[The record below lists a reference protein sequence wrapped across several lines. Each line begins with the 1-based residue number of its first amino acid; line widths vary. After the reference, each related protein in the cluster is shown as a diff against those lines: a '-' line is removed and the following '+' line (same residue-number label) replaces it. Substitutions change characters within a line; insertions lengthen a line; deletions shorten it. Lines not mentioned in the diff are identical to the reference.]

1 MNFLKDHTSSIPD
14 YVLERVRLRATLK
27 LHWQRFTRTA
37 DSPYSTVEACLDD
50 SGETEEES
58 VWLNNNAALQPA
70 IDRLAMV
77 EAFLADEQASRLSFL
92 VRVFGL
98 NVLELDILQCCLALS
113 LEPKLGR
120 IFAFL
125 QDHTVQQ
132 QVTEYLVG
140 KLFDHPK
147 GRTLPANSPLK
158 SWRLVLE
165 HPAAAGDQPGLECDP
180 FLRNWLLG
188 VDQVDDPLCRIGK
201 VLETVN
207 PPLKDWPV
215 DEVANHIQRMVE
227 DPESR
232 LRIVVAGQQG
242 SGRSSFITLVL
253 QRFGLAGFEVNTDR
267 IPEEYWKD
275 YYMHVQRQAFLTD
288 RVPVWAGDAI
298 LNRHWPEE
306 TYPWLLQF
314 IVGEPNGH
322 IAPDDRFFD
331 LRLELPPLQYQERLS
346 LWHQW
351 VPAAGEWPRQD
362 LEEMVLRHQST
373 IGQIVA
379 AGRRTVSGIQEVAA
393 MLKADAAR
401 QLGQLAQQVTS
412 DFRLDDL
419 VVSDTVREGLED
431 FVYEATARIA
441 FWEKAQHQRLFPQ
454 GKSLIGLFT
463 GSPGTGKSMAAQVIA
478 NTLQLDLYRIDL
490 SMTVSKY
497 IGESAKNIERILS
510 RSKHM
515 DVILFFDEADALFGK
530 RTDIKD
536 AHDRYAN
543 TDTNYLLQAIENYPG
558 IVLLATNNKS
568 NIDNGFMRRFRY
580 VLDFQKPDAS
590 QRLELWRKMIAELAG
605 IHYLSSLDQQLIR
618 LADSVELTGAQIKF
632 AALSGIFSAQKE
644 SAHLGAAHLLKAI
657 ERELAKEG
665 KGINKQVYQTLLK
678 AV

>member
-1 MNFLKDHTSSIPD
+1 MISKLAHVESMLSDEPSS
-14 YVLERVRLRATLK
+14 RVA
-27 LHWQRFTRTA
+27 
-37 DSPYSTVEACLDD
+37 
-50 SGETEEES
+50 
-58 VWLNNNAALQPA
+58 
-70 IDRLAMV
+70 
-77 EAFLADEQASRLSFL
+77 FL

-98 NVLELDILQCCLALS
+98 NAVELDIIHTCLALS
-113 LEPKLGR
+113 LEPSLGR
-120 IFAFL
+120 VFAAL
-125 QDHTVQQ
+125 QDHSGQQ
-132 QVTEYLVG
+132 QVTEYLVR
-140 KLFDHPK
+140 KLFGHPK
-147 GRTLPANSPLK
+147 GRSLPANSPLK
-158 SWRLVLE
+158 SWRMVLE
-165 HPAAAGDQPGLECDP
+165 HPAPAGEPPALECDP

-188 VDQVDDPLCRIGK
+188 AEQIDDPLCRIGK
-201 VLETVN
+201 ELQVVSQ
-207 PPLKDWPV
+207 PLKDWPIA
-215 DEVANHIQRMVE
+215 EVVGHIQQMAA
-227 DPESR
+227 DPGLR

-242 SGRSSFITLVL
+242 SGRSSFAAMVL
-253 QRFGLAGFEVNTDR
+253 QQFGLTGFKVDTDR
-267 IPEEYWKD
+267 ISDEYWKD

-288 RVPVWAGDAI
+288 RVPVWTGDAI
-298 LNRHWPEE
+298 LERVWPED

-314 IVGEPNGH
+314 IVVEPNGYV
-322 IAPDDRFFD
+322 APDDQFID
-331 LRLELPPLQYQERLS
+331 LRIELPPLQYEERLS

-362 LEEMVLRHQST
+362 LEEMALRHQST

-379 AGRRTVSGIQEVAA
+379 AGRRAVSGIAAVAA

-419 VVSDTVREGLED
+419 VVTETVREALED
-431 FVYEATARIA
+431 FLYEATARVA
-441 FWEKAQHQRLFPQ
+441 FWEKARHQRLFPQ

-463 GSPGTGKSMAAQVIA
+463 GSPGTGKTMAAQVIA

-497 IGESAKNIERILS
+497 IGESAKNIEKILS

-515 DVILFFDEADALFGK
+515 DVILFFDEADAIFGK

-580 VLDFQKPDAS
+580 VLDFQKPDPG

-605 IHYLSSLDQQLIR
+605 ILYLSSLVQQLIR
-618 LADSVELTGAQIKF
+618 LSELVELTGAQIKF
-632 AALSGIFSAQKE
+632 AALSGIFHAQKE
-644 SAHLGAAHLLKAI
+644 NARLNATHLLKAI

-665 KGINKQVYQTLLK
+665 KGINKQVYQTLMK